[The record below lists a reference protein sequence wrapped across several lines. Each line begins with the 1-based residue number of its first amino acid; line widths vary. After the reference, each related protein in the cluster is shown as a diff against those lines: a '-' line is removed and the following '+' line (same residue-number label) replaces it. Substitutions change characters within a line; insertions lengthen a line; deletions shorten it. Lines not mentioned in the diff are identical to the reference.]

1 MTFATNATGASA
13 VERMRIKS
21 DGNILIADTRQI
33 QFYNTDQYIR
43 ASSTNDLEVVA
54 GDDINYR
61 SNFSRFFSGSAEHA
75 RLTGIGG
82 TSWVVNGS
90 ATHLFGVGLT
100 NPSTKLTVKDS
111 QDSSLYSG
119 LKVERSANTTGAYL
133 NAVGGA
139 LNLNTDSSMPLK
151 FRIQNSSMQTINTD
165 GGRAYAANASGLN
178 MKEYGY
184 NFTAAN
190 GVVVDLIENTSNNYP
205 LYQTPFSRFL
215 SDNVSLSPEGFQTT
229 SKTKNGILELKIISN
244 EENGGFLQLDFST
257 NPFQLRR
264 WVIIDQIGTKIVVT
278 LQNHKFDID
287 LPASTFRGVP
297 IKTN

>member
-1 MTFATNATGASA
+1 MNINLKIIIVLFLILINPINSFSNEGVIKAEKWLNDITSMTADFIQVS
-13 VERMRIKS
+13 S
-21 DGNILIADTRQI
+21 DG
-33 QFYNTDQYIR
+33 
-43 ASSTNDLEVVA
+43 
-54 GDDINYR
+54 
-61 SNFSRFFSGSAEHA
+61 GSAEGKIFIKKNHGF
-75 RLTGIGG
+75 RFEYSPPSPLLIVGRGN
-82 TSWVVNGS
+82 WVIV
-90 ATHLFGVGLT
+90 
-100 NPSTKLTVKDS
+100 
-111 QDSSLYSG
+111 Q
-119 LKVERSANTTGAYL
+119 
-133 NAVGGA
+133 
-139 LNLNTDSSMPLK
+139 
-151 FRIQNSSMQTINTD
+151 
-165 GGRAYAANASGLN
+165 
-178 MKEYGY
+178 
-184 NFTAAN
+184 
-190 GVVVDLIENTSNNYP
+190 DLIENTSNNYP

>member
-1 MTFATNATGASA
+1 MNINLKIIIVLFLILTNPINSFSNEGVIKAEKWLNDITSMTADFIQVS
-13 VERMRIKS
+13 S
-21 DGNILIADTRQI
+21 DG
-33 QFYNTDQYIR
+33 
-43 ASSTNDLEVVA
+43 
-54 GDDINYR
+54 
-61 SNFSRFFSGSAEHA
+61 GSAEGKIFIKKNHGF
-75 RLTGIGG
+75 RFEYSPPSPLLIVGRGN
-82 TSWVVNGS
+82 WVIV
-90 ATHLFGVGLT
+90 
-100 NPSTKLTVKDS
+100 
-111 QDSSLYSG
+111 Q
-119 LKVERSANTTGAYL
+119 
-133 NAVGGA
+133 
-139 LNLNTDSSMPLK
+139 
-151 FRIQNSSMQTINTD
+151 
-165 GGRAYAANASGLN
+165 
-178 MKEYGY
+178 
-184 NFTAAN
+184 
-190 GVVVDLIENTSNNYP
+190 DLIENTSNNYP

>member
-1 MTFATNATGASA
+1 MNINLKIIIILFLILINPINSFSNEGVIKAEKWLNDITSMTADFIQVS
-13 VERMRIKS
+13 S
-21 DGNILIADTRQI
+21 DG
-33 QFYNTDQYIR
+33 
-43 ASSTNDLEVVA
+43 
-54 GDDINYR
+54 
-61 SNFSRFFSGSAEHA
+61 GSAEGKIFIKKNHGF
-75 RLTGIGG
+75 RFEYSPPSPLLIVGRGN
-82 TSWVVNGS
+82 WVIV
-90 ATHLFGVGLT
+90 
-100 NPSTKLTVKDS
+100 
-111 QDSSLYSG
+111 Q
-119 LKVERSANTTGAYL
+119 
-133 NAVGGA
+133 
-139 LNLNTDSSMPLK
+139 
-151 FRIQNSSMQTINTD
+151 
-165 GGRAYAANASGLN
+165 
-178 MKEYGY
+178 
-184 NFTAAN
+184 
-190 GVVVDLIENTSNNYP
+190 DLIENTSNNYP